1 MIRFVYPNVNTAGQF
16 VGCGRYLTAR
26 PGADALTSEY
36 TVAHPNVGHLSKITT
51 AASLLAKESFD
62 SELEVYECKDEPS
75 VPYLGDSMGLAYL
88 LALIHRSRTTVWGR
102 SGQSPDVW
110 CTGSIDVVGDK
121 PLLNNVYRNL
131 FTVKLQAFLNDEHD
145 ELFIVPVANIEA
157 RHRELCRA
165 NGVKMRSLESDSA
178 SLPTGLGELK
188 KSILL
193 VHGHELEA
201 LIRVIFGSSC
211 SGEGIVSRP
220 SRPQP
225 IQSAHA
231 EFDVFLCYA
240 PDDKAAILKL
250 KQTLADYGLNV
261 WLDDEQI
268 DIGDSVRDTIERGVE
283 QSRFLVVC
291 LSRHFTNS
299 CWGRADYEALLRRIL
314 ATRNADV
321 LPVLTGD
328 YDEADI
334 PEMFYDKYCVDIR
347 PTDGLDRLLRKLKP
361 SVISESTGKRLPKIL
376 RAGLHDLQDK
386 LLRLAHK
393 PTASDGVIIDF
404 DAVGTELLG
413 LLSAFPNDFDHFHEI
428 ITAYQHVA
436 ENLLSGI
443 TEDEYRRVLN
453 VRAHELEQAVEDVA
467 GGFRYGESFLT
478 QDAGAESPYS
488 FYTTVFGKLES
499 EQGFKTLLSGDKL
512 EESEAIDWLLKS
524 GFSEAH
530 SHLQRIPDQKTLDAV
545 FQVLWTRF
553 PRIFLYYH
561 QTFWEVVKYMLARNP
576 LRWKLRFH
584 ALRLFLKRS
593 LTARQAAEILQNFIP
608 AEQSILSAFLALHPK
623 RECRAFALEHLP
635 LQERWDILLC
645 PDVPWLIVQ
654 ELVEKS
660 CREASDSYIKALFLL
675 LRPRLTTVNSPLT
688 IARAYQILTVFYHI
702 PVFLQET
709 FFQALIAL
717 HKHVG
722 LQARQF
728 PMTRELEERMQ
739 HLFQAFCSKNKLKD
753 ADITEMRHIPLPIQ
767 RKLAHDGYLPK
778 YFICNIRDIIA
789 LETVRHVEKR
799 QDAIKFFRLQRI
811 NGRALEKLAGN
822 KFLMKDYRLRSAF
835 CHNPK
840 ANPILIRMY
849 LATLNRREIKG
860 MAVDKNV
867 SAYAREMATKY
878 VSRYE

>member
-1 MIRFVYPNVNTAGQF
+1 M
-16 VGCGRYLTAR
+16 TAR
-26 PGADALTSEY
+26 PDADALTSEY
-36 TVAHPNVGHLSKITT
+36 TVARPNVGHLSKITT
-51 AASLLAKESFD
+51 AASLLAKESFGSD
-62 SELEVYECKDEPS
+62 LEVYECKDEAS
-75 VPYLGDSMGLAYL
+75 IPYLGDSMGLAYL
-88 LALIHRSRTTVWGR
+88 LALIHRSRITVWEHNE
-102 SGQSPDVW
+102 QSPDVW

-131 FTVKLQAFLNDEHD
+131 FTVKLQAFLADEHD
-145 ELFIVPVANIEA
+145 ELFIVPVANIESS
-157 RHRELCRA
+157 HRELCRA
-165 NGVKMRSLESDSA
+165 NNVNLLSLESASA
-178 SLPTGLGELK
+178 PLLEKPGDGG
-188 KSILL
+188 KSVLL
-193 VHGHELEA
+193 VHGHELEG
-201 LIRVIFGSSC
+201 LVHRVFGPAHAVKNS
-211 SGEGIVSRP
+211 VSRSSAP
-220 SRPQP
+220 RP
-225 IQSAHA
+225 IQSAQA

-240 PDDKAAILKL
+240 PNDKAAILKL
-250 KQTLADYGLNV
+250 KQTLTDYGLNV

-268 DIGDSVRDTIERGVE
+268 DIGDSVRDTIERGVG

-291 LSRHFTNS
+291 LSRHFSNS
-299 CWGRADYEALLRRIL
+299 SWCRTDYESLLQRIL
-314 ATRNADV
+314 TTRNADV

-334 PEMFYDKYCVDIR
+334 PEIFYDKYCVDVR
-347 PTDGLDRLLRKLKP
+347 TADGLNRLIRKLKP
-361 SVISESTGKRLPKIL
+361 AAVTTAVSESADTLLPQAL
-376 RAGLHDLQDK
+376 HTGLHDLQEK
-386 LLRLAHK
+386 LLRLTHK
-393 PTASDGVIIDF
+393 QTATDGVIIDF

-413 LLSAFPNDFDHFHEI
+413 LLSAFPDYFDHFHEI
-428 ITAYQHVA
+428 ITEYQHVA
-436 ENLLSGI
+436 ENLFYII

-453 VRAHELEQAVEDVA
+453 VRVHEFEQAIEDVA

-478 QDAGAESPYS
+478 KEPGADSPYG
-488 FYTTVFGKLES
+488 FYTTVFGKLET
-499 EQGFKTLLSGDKL
+499 EQGIKTLLSGDKL

-524 GFSEAH
+524 GFSEAR
-530 SHLQRIPDQKTLDAV
+530 SHLQRISDQKTLDAV

-561 QTFWEVVKYMLARNP
+561 QTFWDVVKYMLARNP

-593 LTARQAAEILQNFIP
+593 LTAHQAAEILQNFIP
-608 AEQSILSAFLALHPK
+608 SEQHILSAFLALHPK
-623 RECRAFALEHLP
+623 RECRAFALKHLP
-635 LQERWDILLC
+635 LKDRWDILLC
-645 PDVPWLIVQ
+645 PDVPWLIIQ

-675 LRPRLTTVNSPLT
+675 LRPRLMSVNSPLT
-688 IARAYQILTVFYHI
+688 IAQAYHILTVFYHI
-702 PVFLQET
+702 PIFLQET

-722 LQARQF
+722 ARAQEF
-728 PMTRELEERMQ
+728 PMTRELEERIQ
-739 HLFQAFCSKNKLKD
+739 HVFQAFCSNNKLKD
-753 ADITEMRHIPLPIQ
+753 VDITEMRHIPLPIQ
-767 RKLAHDGYLPK
+767 RKLAYDGYLPK

-799 QDAIKFFRLQRI
+799 QDVIKFFRLHRI

-822 KFLMKDYRLRSAF
+822 KFLMKDYRLRSTF

-849 LATLNRREIKG
+849 LSTLNRREIKG

-867 SAYAREMATKY
+867 SAYARELAAKH